1 MVLSMTGFGKA
12 NMKNKDYTFGAEI
25 KSFNNRFIEV
35 IVKNNNLISQYD
47 HEIITLI
54 KKKCIRGKLILNI
67 KISNNNDK
75 KYVLNNNKLKSIIK
89 LSNEIKKEVKI
100 EDDLSLNDLIK
111 IPYIYDEV
119 ISLDNL
125 SNKKLLFKTINEAI
139 SDLNIFRKK
148 EGKNLLKDLNA
159 KLKKINS
166 NLSNIKFLS
175 KNTLKG
181 EYKLLSEKISKITN
195 SLSKID
201 KDRLYQEIAILNER
215 KDINEEIIRMS
226 SHITLFQS
234 CIKSKTNCG
243 KKMNFLLQ
251 EMLREA
257 NTIGSKSDNFK
268 ISHIVVDLKSN
279 LEQLREQV
287 QNII

>member
-1 MVLSMTGFGKA
+1 MNQKSKTIDRCQISGA
-12 NMKNKDYTFGAEI
+12 KD
-25 KSFNNRFIEV
+25 
-35 IVKNNNLISQYD
+35 
-47 HEIITLI
+47 
-54 KKKCIRGKLILNI
+54 
-67 KISNNNDK
+67 
-75 KYVLNNNKLKSIIK
+75 LKTI
-89 LSNEIKKEVKI
+89 
-100 EDDLSLNDLIK
+100 LSLGYLPPVN
-111 IPYIYDEV
+111 
-119 ISLDNL
+119 
-125 SNKKLLFKTINEAI
+125 
-139 SDLNIFRKK
+139 
-148 EGKNLLKDLNA
+148 

-243 KKMNFLLQ
+243 KKMN
-251 EMLREA
+251 
-257 NTIGSKSDNFK
+257 
-268 ISHIVVDLKSN
+268 
-279 LEQLREQV
+279 
-287 QNII
+287 